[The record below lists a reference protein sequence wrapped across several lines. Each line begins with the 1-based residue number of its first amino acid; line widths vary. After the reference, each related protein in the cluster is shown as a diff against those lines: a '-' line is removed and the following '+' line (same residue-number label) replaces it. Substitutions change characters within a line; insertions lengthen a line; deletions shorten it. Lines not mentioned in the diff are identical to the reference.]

1 MTSLQELYRIGR
13 GPSSS
18 HTMAPSAA
26 AEIFYKRVPNAAEYS
41 VTLYGS
47 LAATGKGHFT
57 DQALLSVLPPE
68 RTKIIWAPETILK
81 EHPNGMLFYAKDA
94 QKNIIEK
101 WKVFS
106 IGGGALS
113 EDGRTATIPDC
124 YDFKTMQE
132 ILDECLQRGIPFW
145 QIVEEIEGLEYLETV
160 YSTMLSCIEN
170 GLCKDGVLPGGL
182 QLGRKARSVYLKTQS
197 LRPELRRT
205 GLLAAYAY
213 AASEENASLGIV
225 VTAPTCGSCAVVPA
239 VLRYLQESCN
249 CTKIEMVRSL
259 AVAGLFGNIIKR
271 NGSISGAEVGCQGE
285 IGSACAMAS
294 AAAAYLLGGTIR
306 QCEYAAEIGLE
317 HFLGLTC
324 DPVMGLVQ
332 IPCIERNCIAA
343 NHAITAAEIALI
355 SDGHHLISF
364 DDAVMAMLKT
374 GHDLPSLYK
383 ETSLGGLAGIM
394 HQKVTNIIDKTQNN

>member
-1 MTSLQELYRIGR
+1 MKSLQELYRIGH

-18 HTMAPSAA
+18 HTMGPFAA
-26 AEIFYKRVPNAAEYS
+26 AEIFLNRAPDAAQYT

-57 DQALLSVLPPE
+57 DKALLSVLPE
-68 RTKIIWAPETILK
+68 KRTKIIWAPETVLK
-81 EHPNGMLFYAKDA
+81 EHPNGMLFTAEDEKN
-94 QKNIIEK
+94 NIIAQ

-113 EDGRTATIPDC
+113 ENGKSASTPDC
-124 YDFKTMQE
+124 YDFASMHE
-132 ILDECLQRGIPFW
+132 ILETCLKRGIPMW
-145 QIVEEIEGLEYLETV
+145 QIVEETEGLDYLEKV
-160 YSTMLSCIEN
+160 YDTMMQCIDN
-170 GLCKDGVLPGGL
+170 GLCREGVLPGGL
-182 QLGRKARSVYLKTQS
+182 QLGRKARSVYMKTKS
-197 LRPELRRT
+197 LTAEVRRT

-213 AASEENASLGIV
+213 AASEENASLGLV
-225 VTAPTCGSCAVVPA
+225 VTAPTCGSCAVIPA
-239 VLRYLQESCN
+239 VFRFLQETCGCSKN
-249 CTKIEMVRSL
+249 EMIRAL
-259 AVAGLFGNIIKR
+259 AVAGLVGNVIKR

-294 AAAAYLLGGTIR
+294 AAAAYLLGGSVR

-332 IPCIERNCIAA
+332 IPCIERNCVAA

-355 SDGHHLISF
+355 SDGHHLVSF

-383 ETSLGGLAGIM
+383 ETSLGGLAGILRE
-394 HQKVTNIIDKTQNN
+394 KGKISL

>member
-1 MTSLQELYRIGR
+1 MKSLRELYRIGH

-18 HTMAPSAA
+18 HTMGPFAA
-26 AEIFYKRVPNAAEYS
+26 AEMFHKRVPDAAGYTVE
-41 VTLYGS
+41 LYGS

-57 DQALLSVLPPE
+57 DKALLSVLPEE
-68 RTKIIWAPETILK
+68 RTKIIWSADTVLK
-81 EHPNGMLFYAKDA
+81 EHPNGMLFTAEDE
-94 QKNIIEK
+94 QKNIIDS
-101 WKVFS
+101 WLVFS

-113 EDGRTATIPDC
+113 ENGRSADTPDC
-124 YDFKTMQE
+124 YDFVSMNEVLET
-132 ILDECLQRGIPFW
+132 CLRRGIPFW
-145 QIVEEIEGLEYLETV
+145 QIVEETEGLDYLEEV
-160 YSTMLSCIEN
+160 YDTMMKCIDN
-170 GLCKDGVLPGGL
+170 GLCQEGVLPGGL
-182 QLGRKARSVYLKTQS
+182 QLGRKARSVYLKTRS
-197 LRPELRRT
+197 LSPEVRRT

-213 AASEENASLGIV
+213 AASEENASLGLI
-225 VTAPTCGSCAVVPA
+225 VTAPTCGSCAVIPA
-239 VLRYLQESCN
+239 VLRFLQETCG
-249 CTKIEMVRSL
+249 CTRNEMIRAL
-259 AVAGLFGNIIKR
+259 AVAGLVGNVIKR

-294 AAAAYLLGGTIR
+294 AAAAYLLGGTVR

-332 IPCIERNCIAA
+332 VPCIERNCVAA

-355 SDGHHLISF
+355 SDGHHLVSF

-383 ETSLGGLAGIM
+383 ETSLGGLADILRE
-394 HQKVTNIIDKTQNN
+394 KEKNSRKN